1 MPALPRI
8 LPFRYL
14 VIVSLHPSESS
25 SPANPALGLAGWI
38 PSLVETYR
46 RGLAKG
52 TPSRRADRAAISGLS
67 FREIAD
73 IGDSL
78 FRLQRGLTNDRSLS
92 GRSEGAGYMDSPE
105 LLGAYLL
112 YYWPV
117 SYLETFLSLRF
128 GDFRAERVLDLGS
141 GPGPAAAA
149 FADAAG
155 AKFIHLTDGSRAA
168 LDLAER
174 LLSAKVETKANVLD
188 FEKTAVDGKGGY
200 DAIVASHL
208 LNELWKADAD
218 RIERRVAF
226 VEGYARLLDANG
238 FLLAIEPATQTAS
251 RELLGLRDA
260 LAARGWR
267 IQAPCPSSIPC
278 PILAAGAGRS
288 CHGETPWSPPEPIV
302 SLAARAGLDRVS
314 VKWAFFIAAPPA
326 AAPASRA
333 PTPASPIAATGASGL
348 SGGRVVS
355 EGLLNK
361 AGRLRFA
368 LCSENGLMSLSA
380 KAGSTLSVDSGFVA
394 LRRYDLV
401 SISGAEIREGGL
413 GLAEGSVLTIDPAP
427 RISEALVDRSEPKG
441 GNGGSLATKPEKG
454 TL

>member
-1 MPALPRI
+1 MDL
-8 LPFRYL
+8 
-14 VIVSLHPSESS
+14 SS
-25 SPANPALGLAGWI
+25 SVNPAQGLAGWI

-46 RGLAKG
+46 RSLAKG
-52 TPSRRADRAAISGLS
+52 APSHRADRAATGGLS
-67 FREIAD
+67 PREIAD

-78 FRLQRGLTNDRSLS
+78 LRLQRGLTNDRSLS
-92 GRSEGAGYMDSPE
+92 GRGDGVGYMDSPE

-155 AKFIHLTDGSRAA
+155 AKDIHLTDGSRAA

-174 LLSAKVETKANVLD
+174 LLSAKVETRANVLD
-188 FEKTAVDGKGGY
+188 FEKTAIKGEGVY
-200 DAIVASHL
+200 DAFVASHL
-208 LNELWKADAD
+208 LNELWKAAED
-218 RIERRVAF
+218 RIERRVSF
-226 VEGYARLLDANG
+226 VEGYARLLDAKG

-267 IQAPCPSSIPC
+267 IQAPCPSSKPC

-288 CHGETPWSPPEPIV
+288 CHGEAPWSPPEPIV

-314 VKWAFFIAAPPA
+314 VKWSFFIAAPPVA
-326 AAPASRA
+326 TQVSRPAPLASQA
-333 PTPASPIAATGASGL
+333 PTPASLTPASPTAAPGVSGV

-368 LCSENGLMSLSA
+368 LCSEIGLSSLSA
-380 KAGSTLSVDSGFVA
+380 KAGSTLSLDSGFAA

-401 SISGAEIREGGL
+401 AIGGAELREGGL

-427 RISEALVDRSEPKG
+427 RISEASEDRPGPKSG
-441 GNGGSLATKPEKG
+441 KDGSLAPKPRKG
-454 TL
+454 KL